1 MITSVKN
8 QTVKDIIELKT
19 SRGRRTQKMFMVE
32 GPHLV
37 REARDAGVLLKA
49 YTTDDSLDGEEVS
62 FEVMKKIC
70 DTATPTTQIGLCS
83 LLNKTE
89 ITDRVLILDGL
100 QDPGNVG
107 TLLRSAASFG
117 FNTIFFSDNTCDFY
131 NDKVIRSSQGSIFK
145 LNLIKG
151 DKLEFIKKL
160 SSTHTIYNTN
170 VRNGVDVRSANLS
183 GKVALILGNEGNGV
197 SDEINE
203 LNLPSLFIQMDN
215 MESLN
220 VGVAGSIL
228 MYEISN
234 RI

>member
-19 SRGRRTQKMFMVE
+19 SRGRKEKKMFMVE

-37 REARDAGVLLKA
+37 NEAKEAGVLLKA

-70 DTATPTTQIGLCS
+70 DTATPVSQIGLCS
-83 LLNKTE
+83 LLNKNE
-89 ITDRVLILDGL
+89 ICDRVLILDGL

-117 FNTIFFSDNTCDFY
+117 FNTVFFSDNTCDFY

-151 DKLEFIKKL
+151 DKIEFIQKL
-160 SSTHTIYNTN
+160 QKTHTVFNTN
-170 VRNGVDVRSANLS
+170 VRNGVDVRNANLNN
-183 GKVALILGNEGNGV
+183 KIALILGNEGNGV

-203 LNLPSLFIQMDN
+203 LELPNLFIKMDN

-234 RI
+234 RL